1 MNIDTQPHANSE
13 LDRLLGI
20 MAQLRDPDSGCP
32 WDKAQTFETIAPY
45 TIEEAYEVADA
56 IAAGDMDGLQGE
68 LGDLLFQVV
77 FYAQMSSEDGRYGF
91 ADIARSISD
100 KMISRH
106 PHVFA
111 GALVESADAQTAEWE
126 AQKRTEREAKAKAR
140 GDLPSVLDDVPG
152 ALPALA
158 RAVKL
163 QKRAARVG
171 FDWPDVSGV
180 LDKMAEEID
189 ELRVE
194 VAAGNT
200 ENMAEELG
208 DVLFAWT
215 NLARHQH
222 IDPETALR
230 SANAKFERRFRRIE
244 AILAATDRRPDDADL
259 EELEA
264 LWSQAKTEERA
275 RADRGVIK

>member
-1 MNIDTQPHANSE
+1 MNASFPSPSHSE
-13 LDRLLGI
+13 IDRLLDI
-20 MAQLRDPDSGCP
+20 MARLRDPETGCP
-32 WDKAQTFETIAPY
+32 WDKVQTFETIAPY
-45 TIEEAYEVADA
+45 TIEEAYEVAEA
-56 IAAGDMDGLQGE
+56 IADGDMDELQGE

-77 FYAQMSSEDGRYGF
+77 FYAQMSLESGGYGF
-91 ADIARSISD
+91 TDIARSISD
-100 KMISRH
+100 KMIRRH

-111 GALVESADAQTAEWE
+111 GASIESADAQTAEWE
-126 AQKRTEREAKAKAR
+126 AQKRSEREAKAKAR
-140 GDLPSVLDDVPG
+140 GDLPSVLDDVPA

-180 LDKMAEEID
+180 LDKLAEEIE

-194 VAAGNT
+194 QAAGNT
-200 ENMAEELG
+200 KAMAEELG

-215 NLARHQH
+215 NLARHH
-222 IDPETALR
+222 KIDPETALR

-244 AILAATDRRPDDADL
+244 ALLAAENRRPDDADL
-259 EELEA
+259 EDLEA
-264 LWSQAKTEERA
+264 LWNQTKTEERA
-275 RADRGVIK
+275 

>member
-1 MNIDTQPHANSE
+1 MNASSSSPSHSE
-13 LDRLLGI
+13 MDRLLDI
-20 MAQLRDPDSGCP
+20 MAKLRDPETGCP
-32 WDKAQTFETIAPY
+32 WDKVQTFETIAPY
-45 TIEEAYEVADA
+45 TIEEAYEVAEA
-56 IAAGDMDGLQGE
+56 IADGDMHGLQGE

-77 FYAQMSSEDGRYGF
+77 FYAQMSSEAGGYGF
-91 ADIARSISD
+91 TDIARSISD
-100 KMISRH
+100 KMIRRH

-111 GALVESADAQTAEWE
+111 GASIESADAQTAEWE
-126 AQKRTEREAKAKAR
+126 AQKRAEREAKAKAR
-140 GDLPSVLDDVPG
+140 GDLPSVLHDVPA

-189 ELRVE
+189 ELRIE
-194 VAAGNT
+194 IGAGNT
-200 ENMAEELG
+200 EAIAEELG

-215 NLARHQH
+215 NLARHQK

-244 AILAATDRRPDDADL
+244 DLLAAENRRPDDADL

-264 LWSQAKTEERA
+264 LWSQAKSEERA
-275 RADRGVIK
+275 

>member
-1 MNIDTQPHANSE
+1 MTAASHSPANSE
-13 LDRLLGI
+13 IDCLLEI
-20 MAQLRDPDSGCP
+20 MAQLRDPETGCP
-32 WDKAQTFETIAPY
+32 WDKVQTFETIAPY
-45 TIEEAYEVADA
+45 TIEEAYEVAEA
-56 IAAGDMDGLQGE
+56 ITQGDMDGLQSE

-77 FYAQMSSEDGRYGF
+77 FYAQMSSETGGYAF
-91 ADIARSISD
+91 ADIARSIAD
-100 KMISRH
+100 KMVRRH

-111 GALVESADAQTAEWE
+111 GAKVESADAQTAEWE
-126 AQKRTEREAKAKAR
+126 AQKRSEREAKAKAK
-140 GDLPSVLDDVPG
+140 GDLPSVLDDVPA

-180 LDKMAEEID
+180 LEKMAEEIE

-194 VAAGNT
+194 QAAGNL
-200 ENMAEELG
+200 EGMADELG

-215 NLARHQH
+215 NLARFQK

-230 SANAKFERRFRRIE
+230 NANSKFERRFRRIE
-244 AILAATDRRPDDADL
+244 AALAATGRAPESASL
-259 EELEA
+259 EEMEA
-264 LWSQAKTEERA
+264 LWQEAKEREA
-275 RADRGVIK
+275 R

>member
-1 MNIDTQPHANSE
+1 MNASSPSPSHSE
-13 LDRLLGI
+13 IDRLLDI
-20 MAQLRDPDSGCP
+20 MARLRDPETGCP
-32 WDKAQTFETIAPY
+32 WDKVQTFETIAPY
-45 TIEEAYEVADA
+45 TIEEAYEVAEA
-56 IAAGDMDGLQGE
+56 IADGDMDELQGE

-77 FYAQMSSEDGRYGF
+77 FYAQMSSESGGYGF
-91 ADIARSISD
+91 TDIARSISD
-100 KMISRH
+100 KMIRRH

-111 GALVESADAQTAEWE
+111 GASIESADAQTAEWE
-126 AQKRTEREAKAKAR
+126 AQKRSERDAKAKAR
-140 GDLPSVLDDVPG
+140 GDLPSVLDDVPA

-180 LDKMAEEID
+180 LDKLAEEIE

-194 VAAGNT
+194 QAAGNT
-200 ENMAEELG
+200 EAMAEELG

-215 NLARHQH
+215 NLARHH
-222 IDPETALR
+222 KIDPETALR

-244 AILAATDRRPDDADL
+244 ALLAAENRRPDDADL
-259 EELEA
+259 EDLEA
-264 LWSQAKTEERA
+264 LWNQTKAEERA
-275 RADRGVIK
+275 

>member
-1 MNIDTQPHANSE
+1 MTAASHSPAHSEIDC
-13 LDRLLGI
+13 LLEI
-20 MAQLRDPDSGCP
+20 MAQLRDPETGCP
-32 WDKAQTFETIAPY
+32 WDKVQTFETIAPY
-45 TIEEAYEVADA
+45 TIEEAYEVAEA
-56 IAAGDMDGLQGE
+56 ITQGDMDGLQSE

-77 FYAQMSSEDGRYGF
+77 FYAQMSSETGGYAF
-91 ADIARSISD
+91 ADIARSVAD
-100 KMISRH
+100 KMVRRH

-111 GALVESADAQTAEWE
+111 GAKVESADAQTAEWE
-126 AQKRTEREAKAKAR
+126 AQKRSEREAKAKAK
-140 GDLPSVLDDVPG
+140 GDLPSVLDDVPA

-180 LDKMAEEID
+180 LEKMAEEIE

-194 VAAGNT
+194 QAAGNL
-200 ENMAEELG
+200 EGMADELG

-215 NLARHQH
+215 NLARFQK

-230 SANAKFERRFRRIE
+230 NANSKFERRFRRIE
-244 AILAATDRRPDDADL
+244 AALAATGRAPESASL
-259 EELEA
+259 EEMEA
-264 LWSQAKTEERA
+264 LWQEAKEREA
-275 RADRGVIK
+275 R

>member
-1 MNIDTQPHANSE
+1 MNASSASPSHSE
-13 LDRLLGI
+13 IDRLLDI
-20 MAQLRDPDSGCP
+20 MARLRDPETGCP
-32 WDKAQTFETIAPY
+32 WDKVQTFETIAPY
-45 TIEEAYEVADA
+45 TIEEAYEVAEA
-56 IAAGDMDGLQGE
+56 IADGDMDELQGE

-77 FYAQMSSEDGRYGF
+77 FYAQMSSESGGYGF
-91 ADIARSISD
+91 TEIARSISD
-100 KMISRH
+100 KMIRRH

-111 GALVESADAQTAEWE
+111 GASIESADAQTAEWE
-126 AQKRTEREAKAKAR
+126 TQKRSEREAKAKAR
-140 GDLPSVLDDVPG
+140 GDLPSVLDDVPA

-180 LDKMAEEID
+180 LDKLAEEIE

-194 VAAGNT
+194 QAAGNT
-200 ENMAEELG
+200 EAMAEELG

-215 NLARHQH
+215 NLARHH
-222 IDPETALR
+222 KIDPETALR

-244 AILAATDRRPDDADL
+244 ALLAAENRRPDDADL
-259 EELEA
+259 EDLEA
-264 LWSQAKTEERA
+264 LWNQTKTEERA
-275 RADRGVIK
+275 

>member
-1 MNIDTQPHANSE
+1 MNASSASPSHSE
-13 LDRLLGI
+13 IDRLLDI
-20 MAQLRDPDSGCP
+20 MARLRDPETGCP
-32 WDKAQTFETIAPY
+32 WDKVQTFETIAPY
-45 TIEEAYEVADA
+45 TIEEAYEVAEA
-56 IAAGDMDGLQGE
+56 IADGDMDELQGE

-77 FYAQMSSEDGRYGF
+77 FYAQMSSESGGYGF
-91 ADIARSISD
+91 TDIARSISD
-100 KMISRH
+100 KMIRRH

-111 GALVESADAQTAEWE
+111 GASIESADAQTAEWE
-126 AQKRTEREAKAKAR
+126 TQKRSEREAKAKAR
-140 GDLPSVLDDVPG
+140 GDLPSVLDDVPA

-180 LDKMAEEID
+180 LDKLAEEIE

-194 VAAGNT
+194 QAAGNT
-200 ENMAEELG
+200 EAMAEELG

-215 NLARHQH
+215 NLARHH
-222 IDPETALR
+222 KIDPETALR

-244 AILAATDRRPDDADL
+244 ALLAAENRRPDDADL
-259 EELEA
+259 EDLEA
-264 LWSQAKTEERA
+264 LWNQTKTEERA
-275 RADRGVIK
+275 

>member
-1 MNIDTQPHANSE
+1 MNASSASPSHSE
-13 LDRLLGI
+13 IDRLLDI
-20 MAQLRDPDSGCP
+20 MARLRDPETGCP
-32 WDKAQTFETIAPY
+32 WDKVQTFETIAPY
-45 TIEEAYEVADA
+45 TIEEAYEVAEA
-56 IAAGDMDGLQGE
+56 IADGDMDELKEE

-77 FYAQMSSEDGRYGF
+77 FYAQMSSEAGGYGF
-91 ADIARSISD
+91 TEIARSISD
-100 KMISRH
+100 KMIRRH

-111 GALVESADAQTAEWE
+111 GASIESADAQTAEWE
-126 AQKRTEREAKAKAR
+126 AQKRSERDAKAKAR
-140 GDLPSVLDDVPG
+140 GDLPSVLDDVPA

-180 LDKMAEEID
+180 LDKLAEEIE

-194 VAAGNT
+194 QAAGNT
-200 ENMAEELG
+200 EAMAEELG

-215 NLARHQH
+215 NLARHH
-222 IDPETALR
+222 KIDPETALR

-244 AILAATDRRPDDADL
+244 ALLAAENRRPDDADL
-259 EELEA
+259 EDLEA
-264 LWSQAKTEERA
+264 LWNQTKTEERA
-275 RADRGVIK
+275 

>member
-1 MNIDTQPHANSE
+1 MNASSPSPSHSE
-13 LDRLLGI
+13 IDRLLDI
-20 MAQLRDPDSGCP
+20 MARLRDPETGCP
-32 WDKAQTFETIAPY
+32 WDKVQTFETIAPY
-45 TIEEAYEVADA
+45 TIEEAYEVAEA
-56 IAAGDMDGLQGE
+56 IADGDMDELQGE

-77 FYAQMSSEDGRYGF
+77 FYAQMSSESGGYGF
-91 ADIARSISD
+91 TDIARSISD
-100 KMISRH
+100 KMIRRH

-111 GALVESADAQTAEWE
+111 GASIESADAQTAEWE
-126 AQKRTEREAKAKAR
+126 TQKRSEREAKAKAR
-140 GDLPSVLDDVPG
+140 GDLPSVLDDVPA

-180 LDKMAEEID
+180 LDKLAEEVE

-194 VAAGNT
+194 QAAGNT
-200 ENMAEELG
+200 KAMAEELG

-215 NLARHQH
+215 NLARHH
-222 IDPETALR
+222 KIDPETALR

-244 AILAATDRRPDDADL
+244 ALLAAENRRPDDADL
-259 EELEA
+259 EDLEA
-264 LWSQAKTEERA
+264 LWNQTKTEERA
-275 RADRGVIK
+275 

>member
-1 MNIDTQPHANSE
+1 MTAASHSPANSE
-13 LDRLLGI
+13 IDCLLEI
-20 MAQLRDPDSGCP
+20 MAQLRDPETGCP
-32 WDKAQTFETIAPY
+32 WDKVQTFETIAPY
-45 TIEEAYEVADA
+45 TIEEAYEVAEA
-56 IAAGDMDGLQGE
+56 ITQGDMDGLQSE

-77 FYAQMSSEDGRYGF
+77 FYAQMSSETGGYAF
-91 ADIARSISD
+91 ADIARSVAD
-100 KMISRH
+100 KMVRRH

-111 GALVESADAQTAEWE
+111 GAKVESADAQTAEWE
-126 AQKRTEREAKAKAR
+126 AQKRSEREAKAKEK
-140 GDLPSVLDDVPG
+140 GDLPSVLDDVPA

-180 LDKMAEEID
+180 LEKMAEEIE

-194 VAAGNT
+194 QAAGNL
-200 ENMAEELG
+200 EGMADELG

-215 NLARHQH
+215 NLARFQK

-230 SANAKFERRFRRIE
+230 NANSKFERRFRRIE
-244 AILAATDRRPDDADL
+244 AALAATGRAPESASL
-259 EELEA
+259 EEMEA
-264 LWSQAKTEERA
+264 LWQEAKEREA
-275 RADRGVIK
+275 R

>member
-1 MNIDTQPHANSE
+1 MNASSASPSHSE
-13 LDRLLGI
+13 IDRLLDI
-20 MAQLRDPDSGCP
+20 MARLRDPETGCP
-32 WDKAQTFETIAPY
+32 WDKVQTFETIAPY

-56 IAAGDMDGLQGE
+56 IADGDMDELQGE

-77 FYAQMSSEDGRYGF
+77 FYAQMSLESGGYGF
-91 ADIARSISD
+91 TEIARSISD
-100 KMISRH
+100 KMIRRH

-111 GALVESADAQTAEWE
+111 GASIESADAQTAEWE
-126 AQKRTEREAKAKAR
+126 TQKRSEREAKAKAR
-140 GDLPSVLDDVPG
+140 GDLPSVLDDVPA

-180 LDKMAEEID
+180 LDKLAEEIE

-194 VAAGNT
+194 QAAGNT
-200 ENMAEELG
+200 EAMAEELG

-215 NLARHQH
+215 NLARHH
-222 IDPETALR
+222 KIDPETALR

-244 AILAATDRRPDDADL
+244 ALLAAENRRPDDADL
-259 EELEA
+259 EDLEA
-264 LWSQAKTEERA
+264 LWNQTKTEERA
-275 RADRGVIK
+275 